1 MKNTGMIAAVEIDAV
16 KEKYGEPAEML
27 QAGGFPVYHYVTD
40 SGNLYILHSGPG
52 EISAAAGT
60 QALISEFHVS
70 LITNFGVV
78 GGLSEEMS
86 KVRLCIVDKVVHY
99 QFDTSEV
106 DHCEP
111 GLYLNE
117 YPTIYMPADRN
128 LLARAK
134 QVYPDLKP
142 VICASGDKFVGSVQ
156 EKTKIHEQFHAD
168 ICEMESAGIVKTAN
182 RNKVPC
188 VLIKMVA
195 DSITGGEKEYFS
207 AFDES
212 SRKALDVL
220 DTLIQNL

>member
-1 MKNTGMIAAVEIDAV
+1 
-16 KEKYGEPAEML
+16 
-27 QAGGFPVYHYVTD
+27 
-40 SGNLYILHSGPG
+40 
-52 EISAAAGT
+52 
-60 QALISEFHVS
+60 
-70 LITNFGVV
+70 
-78 GGLSEEMS
+78 
-86 KVRLCIVDKVVHY
+86 
-99 QFDTSEV
+99 
-106 DHCEP
+106 
-111 GLYLNE
+111 
-117 YPTIYMPADRN
+117 MPADRN
-128 LLARAK
+128 LIARAK

-142 VICASGDKFVGSVQ
+142 VICASGDKFVGSAQ

-220 DTLIQNL
+220 DTLIQSL